1 MRTRFFCCTTLIVAV
16 LGKARFATTQR
27 DTQRK
32 LKPNEYVSWESTVS
46 AKAQHAHVEQRH
58 AKFIAAKSF
67 VTQNGDVAHVGD
79 HVVYTKKADMTVS
92 TPSHARSTEL
102 THFVGLDWPRRRDT
116 RAAKLKHGAVRGG
129 TEAGLSGSIP
139 CEASSPSHA
148 TDDGS
153 RGRKARCKLRF
164 TYSPNQTHPIIR
176 K

>member
-1 MRTRFFCCTTLIVAV
+1 MAI

-46 AKAQHAHVEQRH
+46 AKAQHAHVEHQH

-79 HVVYTKKADMTVS
+79 HVVYTKKADMMVS
-92 TPSHARSTEL
+92 APPHARSTEL
-102 THFVGLDWPRRRDT
+102 THFVGLDWPRRGDT
-116 RAAKLKHGAVRGG
+116 RPAEFKHSAVCGG

-139 CEASSPSHA
+139 CKASSPGHA

-164 TYSPNQTHPIIR
+164 TYGQHRTHPIIR